1 MNFKAVFNEKDDTLS
16 AVVPWL
22 VILCLA
28 LFPVGRLAEVPLVLL
43 ALVGIKV
50 LLEKIQN
57 NAWEKSTLLFSLFFL
72 CLWLP
77 IIISL
82 PDSYKFGKT
91 SSLAIEYLR
100 FYFSGLAVLKYCLKG
115 KSLRLIN
122 TCSIIIVSFWILD
135 ALIQYFWGTDLFGY
149 TAVPQQLN
157 GVFGHKPKLGLFLS
171 VYSAF
176 IFFIIYEKKHLVFG
190 WLVNLLCI
198 IVILLA
204 GRRGGWIMYGVV
216 LSGFLAFKWQK
227 NLKMFAAS
235 MAVLI
240 VCLITVST
248 VLYYNSDGF
257 AKRMDTTLQIFKGDE
272 KSVDTAISF
281 RLAIWKTA
289 LSMIQTHPINGV
301 GARAFRYAYPEY
313 AEDDDIFL
321 GTDFGGSNRQI
332 GALHSHQMQLE
343 VLSETGICGGLLFL
357 SAMMV
362 LIWYWRSRSDFQK
375 SNMLP
380 YALAIA
386 AFFFPLNTHY
396 ALYSS
401 SWAQVMY
408 WFLPLY
414 FAAGAIHEPL
424 PDSSMEMPHST

>member
-1 MNFKAVFNEKDDTLS
+1 MNFSAVFNVKDDTLFK
-16 AVVPWL
+16 VVPWL
-22 VILCLA
+22 VILCLT
-28 LFPVGRLAEVPLVLL
+28 LFPIGRLAELPLILL
-43 ALVGIKV
+43 AIVGIKV
-50 LLEKIQN
+50 LVEKIRN
-57 NAWEKSTLLFSLFFL
+57 NDWEKSTLLFSLFFL
-72 CLWLP
+72 CLWVP
-77 IIISL
+77 ILISL
-82 PDSYKFGKT
+82 PDSYKFNKT

-100 FYFSGLAVLKYCLKG
+100 FFLSGLAVLKYCLNG

-122 TCSIIIVSFWILD
+122 VCCLIVVSFWILD
-135 ALIQYFWGTDLFGY
+135 ALIQYSLGTDLFGN
-149 TAVPQQLN
+149 VFIPQHLS
-157 GVFGHKPKLGLFLS
+157 GVFGQKPKLGLFLS
-171 VYSAF
+171 VYSSF
-176 IFFIIYEKKHLVFG
+176 ILLILYEKKHLIFG

-216 LSGFLAFKWQK
+216 LSGFLAYKWQK

-240 VCLITVST
+240 VCLVTVST
-248 VLYYNSDGF
+248 ILYYNSDGF
-257 AKRMDTTLQIFKGDE
+257 ANKMDTTLQIFKGDE
-272 KSVDTAISF
+272 KSVDTAISY

-289 LSMIQTHPINGV
+289 LTMIQAHPINGV

-313 AEDDDIFL
+313 AEVNDIFL
-321 GTDFGGSNRQI
+321 GSDFRGSNRPI

-343 VLSETGICGGLLFL
+343 VLSETGICGGLLFFC
-357 SAMMV
+357 AMII
-362 LIWYWRSRSDFQK
+362 LIWYWRSRSDSQK

-380 YALAIA
+380 YALGLA
-386 AFFFPLNTHY
+386 ALFFPLNTHY

-401 SWAQVMY
+401 SWAQVIY

-424 PDSSMEMPHST
+424 PDSLMEK